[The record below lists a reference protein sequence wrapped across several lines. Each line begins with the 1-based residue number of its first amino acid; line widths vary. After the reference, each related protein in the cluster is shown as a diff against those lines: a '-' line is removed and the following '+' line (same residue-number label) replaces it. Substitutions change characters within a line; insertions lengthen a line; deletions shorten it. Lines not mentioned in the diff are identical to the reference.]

1 LALPANASTIS
12 RATLEAPLAMH
23 RMLKPVDYVRMPWKN
38 GGGQTTEIVVHP
50 SGSTIAEFDWR
61 VSIADVA
68 ADGPFSRFPGVDRV
82 LVLIGGAGMRLG
94 TDTQAAELRA
104 AYEPYAFSGDDEV
117 ACSLLAGP
125 VRDFNLMVRR
135 GRAHGR
141 VVVVRDA
148 AARIE
153 PARWR
158 VCHVAAGA
166 VECLVPGHP
175 PVSVAL
181 DDTVVFED
189 EGAAPGGALAINPL
203 SAGAVALVA
212 VIEPVP

>member
-1 LALPANASTIS
+1 
-12 RATLEAPLAMH
+12 MH
-23 RMLKPVDYVRMPWKN
+23 RMLKPADYVRMPWKN
-38 GGGQTTEIVVHP
+38 GGGQTTEIAAHP
-50 SGSTIAEFDWR
+50 AGASLAAFDWR
-61 VSIADVA
+61 VSVADVA
-68 ADGPFSRFPGVDRV
+68 ADGPFSRFPGVDRI
-82 LVLIGGAGMRLG
+82 LVLIAGDGLRLG
-94 TDTQAAELRA
+94 TDAQAVDLRA

-117 ACSLLAGP
+117 SCALVGGP

-135 GRAHGR
+135 GRVQGR
-141 VVVVRDA
+141 VVVVLDA
-148 AARIE
+148 AARIA

-181 DDTVVFED
+181 DDTVVFND
-189 EGAAPGGALAINPL
+189 DDADAPGGVLAINPL

-212 VIEPVP
+212 VIEPVS